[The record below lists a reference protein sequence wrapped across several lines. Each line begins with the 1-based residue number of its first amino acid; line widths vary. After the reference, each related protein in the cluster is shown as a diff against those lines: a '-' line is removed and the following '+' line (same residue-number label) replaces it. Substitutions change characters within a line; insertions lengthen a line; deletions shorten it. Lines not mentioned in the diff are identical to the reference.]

1 MDIVQCTCA
10 LLDMYCNHNVML
22 NSSMPSL
29 LHCTSQHCASGFDR
43 VAAVQRS
50 RQQPDVKED
59 MTLLKTPELKF
70 AAKSKF
76 TTLMNINMAWLKGG
90 GSPLPIVG
98 LGYWGTK
105 KERQKGKQETLLH
118 NSQTPTHPFLV
129 KLTFP
134 ESANSTGRRCFLFC
148 RSSFVTVAS
157 KTILASARRND
168 ITAVR
173 KISNRLTFILFLL
186 PFS

>member
-1 MDIVQCTCA
+1 MDIVHCTCA
-10 LLDMYCNHNVML
+10 LLDMYCNHDVML

-76 TTLMNINMAWLKGG
+76 TTLMNINKDGMTLTVKHYLTL
-90 GSPLPIVG
+90 SVPKLYSQVKS
-98 LGYWGTK
+98 K
-105 KERQKGKQETLLH
+105 K
-118 NSQTPTHPFLV
+118 
-129 KLTFP
+129 
-134 ESANSTGRRCFLFC
+134 
-148 RSSFVTVAS
+148 
-157 KTILASARRND
+157 
-168 ITAVR
+168 
-173 KISNRLTFILFLL
+173 
-186 PFS
+186 

>member
-1 MDIVQCTCA
+1 MDIVHCTCA
-10 LLDMYCNHNVML
+10 LLDMYCNHDVML

-76 TTLMNINMAWLKGG
+76 TTLMNINIAWLKGG
-90 GSPLPIVG
+90 GSCRTG
-98 LGYWGTK
+98 LLGNKKKKDK
-105 KERQKGKQETLLH
+105 KENKKHFYITVRPPPTL
-118 NSQTPTHPFLV
+118 FW
-129 KLTFP
+129 
-134 ESANSTGRRCFLFC
+134 
-148 RSSFVTVAS
+148 
-157 KTILASARRND
+157 
-168 ITAVR
+168 
-173 KISNRLTFILFLL
+173 SN
-186 PFS
+186 

>member
-105 KERQKGKQETLLH
+105 KRKTKRKTR
-118 NSQTPTHPFLV
+118 N
-129 KLTFP
+129 TF
-134 ESANSTGRRCFLFC
+134 T
-148 RSSFVTVAS
+148 
-157 KTILASARRND
+157 
-168 ITAVR
+168 
-173 KISNRLTFILFLL
+173 
-186 PFS
+186 